1 MDQETTT
8 TVLPTTLVDTEKDL
22 SESHQ
27 EELQLSVPI
36 TSLRMECPTT
46 LLGSRLTTTGATRT
60 TKEATRAE
68 T

>member
-36 TSLRMECPTT
+36 TSLRMECPIT
-46 LLGSRLTTTGATRT
+46 LLESHSTTTGATRT